1 MDRNPPEDGR
11 PLVAVVGKDVVTVDA
26 VIWQLRRSGCVGY
39 GFHEVTTSELQGF
52 PFAAAVVFIDDFP
65 QEAVEEAISR
75 IRRKRPHM
83 ALVLV
88 YDAYLPF
95 RLVPNSVAVAKDR
108 WRSGVPEALRDLIR
122 S

>member
-1 MDRNPPEDGR
+1 MDRKAPDEGR
-11 PLVAVVGKDVVTVDA
+11 PLVAVVGKDAATLDA
-26 VIWQLRRSGCVGY
+26 VAWKLRRSGLVGY
-39 GFHEVTTSELQGF
+39 GFHDVTTSKLQGF
-52 PFAAAVVFIDDFP
+52 PFAAAVLFIDDFP

-75 IRRKRPHM
+75 IRRKRPHI

-88 YDAYLPF
+88 YDTYLPF

-108 WRSGVPEALRDLIR
+108 WRSGVPEALRGLVR